1 MDFRFLRDPLA
12 PFMIRR
18 VETGMCKVLLLP
30 IKYSSTRS
38 ITHHEFTA
46 QIIKLFLPPIE
57 NCCFLPREITR
68 LEVRWMPQHD
78 FQGGFPQK
86 MVLEEGN
93 VASVLRLMLLRQGRD
108 VIEVTF
114 ETDLEW
120 NERVGF

>member
-1 MDFRFLRDPLA
+1 M
-12 PFMIRR
+12 
-18 VETGMCKVLLLP
+18 
-30 IKYSSTRS
+30 
-38 ITHHEFTA
+38 
-46 QIIKLFLPPIE
+46 
-57 NCCFLPREITR
+57 PR
-68 LEVRWMPQHD
+68 HD
-78 FQGGFPQK
+78 FQGGYPQR